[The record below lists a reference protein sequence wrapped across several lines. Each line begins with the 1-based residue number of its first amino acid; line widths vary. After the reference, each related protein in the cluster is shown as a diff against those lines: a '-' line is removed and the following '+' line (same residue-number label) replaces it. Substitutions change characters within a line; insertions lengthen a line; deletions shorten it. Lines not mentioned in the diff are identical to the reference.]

1 MLALLFFLLLV
12 ATPEVSIDPTITYT
26 GGIDT
31 SALSLRYTSGGIST
45 NTNKLAYTAGGIS
58 TNTNKLAYT
67 AGGIST
73 KANKLS
79 YILNCFIYVNNS
91 WYALRIKAKLDDG
104 TPISVPVTVNGT
116 SYTVPTSGLLLN
128 WSTTAPIC
136 GYLDPIATVSFPPNV
151 DRYVL
156 KSVEG
161 VNGNTAIWPPFTI
174 HNVTAIYTTEQTAPP
189 LQPSQ
194 PLPGGSGEEHPLSPS
209 ESSSPK
215 GYITIPWRLIQ
226 FVTDYW
232 WLLILTAMLIIAAYV
247 YHKRHS
253 GVSVEINIPNWA
265 VRGR

>member
-1 MLALLFFLLLV
+1 MLTLLIFLSLV
-12 ATPEVSIDPTITYT
+12 VTPEVSKDPTITYT

-31 SALSLRYTSGGIST
+31 SALSLRYMSGGIST
-45 NTNKLAYTAGGIS
+45 NTNKLAYAT
-58 TNTNKLAYT
+58 
-67 AGGIST
+67 GGIST

-79 YILNCFIYVNNS
+79 YMFNCFIYVNNS
-91 WYALRIKAKLDDG
+91 WFALRIKAKLDDG

-128 WSTTAPIC
+128 WSTTASIC
-136 GYLDPIATVSFPPNV
+136 GHLDPIATVSFPSNV

-161 VNGNTAIWPPFTI
+161 VNGSTVIWPPFTI
-174 HNVTAIYTTEQTAPP
+174 YNVTAIYTTEQTAPP
-189 LQPSQ
+189 LPPSQ
-194 PLPGGSGEEHPLSPS
+194 PPPGGSGEEGGRETPS

-232 WLLILTAMLIIAAYV
+232 WLLILTVMLIIAAYV